1 MLQNLSIDPEFQS
14 KIPPLTAEER
24 SQLESNILEEGR
36 IISPLIVWNGL
47 IVDGHNRFDILKQHP
62 EIEYTV
68 LEKEFANRY
77 EAIVWICKNQLGR
90 RNLTPEQRKYLI
102 GKQYEAEKVSRGG
115 ERSNSHM
122 RDENGMFTA
131 KSQNVTLRC
140 DEGVI
145 KRIADENNVSRMFV
159 FRAED
164 FSQGVDAADE
174 AVPGTRDKILS
185 GKVKPTAAELAAVSR
200 AAPEERPGL
209 VAEICR
215 PRQEKRTAREKQA
228 AQEKID
234 AQEAESPLP
243 ELPKPNS
250 GRRSQSRRILE
261 SIREISEKML
271 QPTGEIE
278 EEDIFAEMEDALDT
292 LIFRWNTCLQNN
304 PALCLSGLEGIRRIG
319 EQGMDFIK
327 NFEQS
332 IRKANTG

>member
-62 EIEYTV
+62 EIEYTI

-102 GKQYEAEKVSRGG
+102 GKQYEAEKVGRGG
-115 ERSNSHM
+115 ERPNSHL
-122 RDENGMFTA
+122 RDEKGMFIA

-185 GKVKPTAAELAAVSR
+185 GKVKPTA
-200 AAPEERPGL
+200 
-209 VAEICR
+209 
-215 PRQEKRTAREKQA
+215 
-228 AQEKID
+228 D
-234 AQEAESPLP
+234 
-243 ELPKPNS
+243 
-250 GRRSQSRRILE
+250 
-261 SIREISEKML
+261 
-271 QPTGEIE
+271 
-278 EEDIFAEMEDALDT
+278 
-292 LIFRWNTCLQNN
+292 
-304 PALCLSGLEGIRRIG
+304 
-319 EQGMDFIK
+319 
-327 NFEQS
+327 
-332 IRKANTG
+332 RKSVV